1 MTLGRIFDKNENGV
15 FVQADSDGELNF
27 FLRYDSCN
35 DSKIVGELVLQ
46 GYENDVRIVDFIR
59 KCPYGVWA
67 TAKVTESVSI
77 ETLNN
82 DLERDGDNP
91 IVFDLFKDIET
102 EYVCL
107 YNPHSEE
114 WLLFDYEEGKEMSA
128 PNYGVAI
135 SNGATPDDC
144 ISSAVRMWEIDP
156 RTVLIG

>member
-1 MTLGRIFDKNENGV
+1 MTLGRIFDKNQNGV

-27 FLRYDSCN
+27 FLRCESCN
-35 DSKIVGELVLQ
+35 DSQTIGELVLK
-46 GYENDVRIVDFIR
+46 GFENDVRIVEFIR
-59 KCPYGVWA
+59 KCNGVWA
-67 TAKVTESVSI
+67 TAQISENISI

-82 DLERDGDNP
+82 DLEREGDNP

-107 YNPHSEE
+107 YNPHSQE
-114 WLLFDYEEGKEMSA
+114 WLLFNYEYGKDLYA

-135 SNGATPDDC
+135 SNGATPEDC

-156 RTVLIG
+156 RTVMIG